1 MKQFIT
7 VLKFELSSYFKSK
20 GYLVTTILMCALIVG
35 SMFIPT
41 IISSFK
47 GDDDPEEKK
56 IMAIYDENKV
66 ITDPKIIEGAMPNT
80 EWKFVETKEA
90 LETSVKDE
98 TAEGGFIV
106 KSNTQFEYY
115 VVNSSVSDSN
125 SEMFKSVMS
134 TINRYNLLN
143 EKGYDY
149 NEVNAI
155 YNVEVTG
162 EKVILGTDGASNFMY
177 TYILIFALYA
187 AVIFYG
193 QQVSIA
199 VTNEKSN
206 KSIEVLITS
215 ANPNALIFGKV
226 LAGAIAGV
234 FQIGLVLISA
244 FAAYHFAADSLN
256 HMLDF
261 LFDIPPLVM
270 GSFAIFGVL
279 GYLLYAF
286 MFGCAGAMVSK
297 VEDSGKASTPI
308 MLIYVMTFM
317 LAMFSLDDPNGLL
330 LNVSSYIPFSSFMT
344 MFLRTA
350 MGTASILEVVISA
363 SILFVSVILVGF
375 LAAKIYRMGTLRY
388 GNPMTWKEVFNTLT
402 GNKFNKKK
410 K

>member
-20 GYLVTTILMCALIVG
+20 GYLITTILMCVLIVG

-47 GDDDPEEKK
+47 GDDNPEEKK

-66 ITDPKIIEGAMPNT
+66 ITDPKIIEGAMPDT
-80 EWKFVETKEA
+80 EWKFVESKEA

-330 LNVSSYIPFSSFMT
+330 LNVSSYVPFSSFMT

-363 SILFVSVILVGF
+363 SILFVTVILVGF

-402 GNKFNKKK
+402 ANKFNKKK